1 MIGARAARIVTVGV
15 WSAFFWVVWLAGDAD
30 RYLGARTLW
39 VVPFGALAT
48 ALALVGLV
56 LQGRTADRP
65 LEPREGLG
73 MLVLLMPILFVLAV
87 PDADLGASAAERRVI
102 SPETAA
108 RQVAHRRGPISGLS
122 YAHVMAASV
131 HPQPG
136 VVPGVR
142 VRLKGFAMR
151 EPGTQPGLFQV
162 GRFEINC
169 CIADATALAVTV
181 DPPAEIPADD
191 QWIIVTGPLARRGGE
206 LIVDAEKIQL
216 IDPPRRPYLW
226 QGVEADVPS
235 TRHGTRPPDP
245 TSSLRPTVAP

>member
-1 MIGARAARIVTVGV
+1 VIDARTARIVTVGI
-15 WSAFFWVVWLAGDAD
+15 WSTFFWVVWLSGDAG
-30 RYLGARTLW
+30 RYLGERTLW
-39 VVPFGALAT
+39 VVPFGAFAT
-48 ALALVGLV
+48 ALALAGLV
-56 LQGRTADRP
+56 LQRRSVDTPVHA
-65 LEPREGLG
+65 REGLG
-73 MLVLLMPILFVLAV
+73 MLVLLMPLLFVLAV

-102 SPETAA
+102 APETAA
-108 RQVAHRRGPISGLS
+108 RQVAHRGPITELN
-122 YAHVMAASV
+122 YAHIMAASA

-151 EPGTQPGLFQV
+151 RQGTQAGLFQV

-206 LIVDAEKIQL
+206 LIIEAEKIRL
-216 IDPPRRPYLW
+216 IDPPKRPYLW

-245 TSSLRPTVAP
+245 SVSTTPTVSP